1 MMARSSG
8 SRQEPAAATT
18 SPRER
23 AAPGA
28 THLSIEVPDRLY
40 FRIGEV
46 SSITG
51 VPPYVLRYWESE
63 FPALQPRKSGGGQRL
78 YRKRDVILV
87 LEIKKL
93 LYQERYTVA
102 GARRRLT
109 EREERARRLE
119 TRAALHRVRTGLEEI
134 LRIVSS
140 RAPGTDGR

>member
-1 MMARSSG
+1 MD
-8 SRQEPAAATT
+8 
-18 SPRER
+18 
-23 AAPGA
+23 
-28 THLSIEVPDRLY
+28 VPDRLY

-46 SSITG
+46 SAITG

-78 YRKRDVILV
+78 YRKRDVVML

-109 EREERARRLE
+109 EREDRARRAE
-119 TRAALHRVRTGLEEI
+119 MRAALQRLRAGLEDVVRQ
-134 LRIVSS
+134 LS
-140 RAPGTDGR
+140 

>member
-1 MMARSSG
+1 MARSSR
-8 SRQEPAAATT
+8 SRQAPAAATT
-18 SPRER
+18 APQDR
-23 AAPGA
+23 AALGISP
-28 THLSIEVPDRLY
+28 SSVEVPDRLY

-46 SSITG
+46 SAITG

-78 YRKRDVILV
+78 YRRRDVILV

-119 TRAALHRVRTGLEEI
+119 ARAALQRLRTGLEDI

-140 RAPGTDGR
+140 

>member
-1 MMARSSG
+1 MARSPR
-8 SRQEPAAATT
+8 RQQGLAADPS

-23 AAPGA
+23 QPGVIPDAPA
-28 THLSIEVPDRLY
+28 EVPDRLY

-46 SSITG
+46 SAITG

-78 YRKRDVILV
+78 YRKRDVVLL

-102 GARRRLT
+102 GARKRLA
-109 EREERARRLE
+109 EREDRARRLE
-119 TRAALHRVRTGLEEI
+119 LRAALERIRGGLED
-134 LRIVSS
+134 IVKQLS
-140 RAPGTDGR
+140 

>member
-1 MMARSSG
+1 MPRPPRSQQDPTPG
-8 SRQEPAAATT
+8 SVP
-18 SPRER
+18 SRER
-23 AAPGA
+23 TIPAP
-28 THLSIEVPDRLY
+28 TDIPVEVPDRLY

-78 YRKRDVILV
+78 YRKRDVALI

-119 TRAALHRVRTGLEEI
+119 ARAAIQRLRTGLEN
-134 LRIVSS
+134 LLKQL
-140 RAPGTDGR
+140 T

>member
-1 MMARSSG
+1 MPRASGSEQDPAVGPVPSRERSS
-8 SRQEPAAATT
+8 PAPFDLP
-18 SPRER
+18 S
-23 AAPGA
+23 
-28 THLSIEVPDRLY
+28 EVPDRLY

-78 YRKRDVILV
+78 YRKRDVAMV

-102 GARRRLT
+102 GARRRLA

-119 TRAALHRVRTGLEEI
+119 ARAALQRVRTGLEAI
-134 LRIVSS
+134 LKRL
-140 RAPGTDGR
+140 A

>member
-1 MMARSSG
+1 M
-8 SRQEPAAATT
+8 SRQPRSQPDPVPAHAA
-18 SPRER
+18 PRER
-23 AAPGA
+23 PAPPDPE
-28 THLSIEVPDRLY
+28 LPSEVPDRLY

-46 SSITG
+46 SAITG

-78 YRKRDVILV
+78 YRKRDVAMI

-109 EREERARRLE
+109 EREERARRME
-119 TRAALHRVRTGLEEI
+119 ARAALQRLRMGLEGI
-134 LRIVSS
+134 LKQLS
-140 RAPGTDGR
+140 

>member
-1 MMARSSG
+1 MPRSPRS
-8 SRQEPAAATT
+8 QQDPAAGNA
-18 SPRER
+18 SSRER
-23 AAPGA
+23 PAP
-28 THLSIEVPDRLY
+28 TVVELPSEVPDRLY

-46 SSITG
+46 SAITG

-78 YRKRDVILV
+78 YRKRDVAMI
-87 LEIKKL
+87 LEIKRL

-119 TRAALHRVRTGLEEI
+119 ARAALQRLRAGLEGI
-134 LRIVSS
+134 LKQLS
-140 RAPGTDGR
+140 

>member
-1 MMARSSG
+1 MPRSPRS
-8 SRQEPAAATT
+8 QQDPAAGNA
-18 SPRER
+18 SLRER
-23 AAPGA
+23 PAPTA
-28 THLSIEVPDRLY
+28 VELPSEVPDRLY

-46 SSITG
+46 SAITG

-78 YRKRDVILV
+78 YRKRDVAMI
-87 LEIKKL
+87 LEIKRL

-119 TRAALHRVRTGLEEI
+119 ARAALQRLRAGLEGI
-134 LRIVSS
+134 LKQLS
-140 RAPGTDGR
+140 

>member
-1 MMARSSG
+1 MPRPPRS
-8 SRQEPAAATT
+8 QQDPAP
-18 SPRER
+18 SSIPSRER
-23 AAPGA
+23 TVLAP
-28 THLSIEVPDRLY
+28 TDLPVEVPDRLY

-78 YRKRDVILV
+78 YRKRDVALI

-119 TRAALHRVRTGLEEI
+119 ARAAIQRLRAGLENI
-134 LRIVSS
+134 LKQL
-140 RAPGTDGR
+140 T

>member
-1 MMARSSG
+1 MARPPRSQQKTAAHPVA
-8 SRQEPAAATT
+8 SREQQATPASEV
-18 SPRER
+18 SP
-23 AAPGA
+23 
-28 THLSIEVPDRLY
+28 EVPDRLY

-46 SSITG
+46 AAITR

-78 YRKRDVILV
+78 YRKRDVVLL

-102 GARRRLT
+102 GARKRLT

-119 TRAALHRVRTGLEEI
+119 VRTALQKIRTGLEDV
-134 LRIVSS
+134 LNRLS
-140 RAPGTDGR
+140 

>member
-1 MMARSSG
+1 MPRSPRS
-8 SRQEPAAATT
+8 QQDPAAGNA
-18 SPRER
+18 SSRER
-23 AAPGA
+23 PAPTA
-28 THLSIEVPDRLY
+28 VELPSEVPDRLY

-46 SSITG
+46 SAITG

-78 YRKRDVILV
+78 YRKRDVAMI
-87 LEIKKL
+87 LEIKRL

-119 TRAALHRVRTGLEEI
+119 ARATLQRLRAGMEGI
-134 LRIVSS
+134 LKQLS
-140 RAPGTDGR
+140 

>member
-1 MMARSSG
+1 MPRSPRS
-8 SRQEPAAATT
+8 QQDPAAGNA
-18 SPRER
+18 SSRER
-23 AAPGA
+23 PVP
-28 THLSIEVPDRLY
+28 TVVELPSEVPDRLY

-46 SSITG
+46 SAITG

-78 YRKRDVILV
+78 YRKRDVAMI
-87 LEIKKL
+87 LEIKRL

-119 TRAALHRVRTGLEEI
+119 ARAALQRLRAGLEGI
-134 LRIVSS
+134 LKQLS
-140 RAPGTDGR
+140 

>member
-1 MMARSSG
+1 MPGNAPG
-8 SRQEPAAATT
+8 
-18 SPRER
+18 RER
-23 AAPGA
+23 PSPVVSELP
-28 THLSIEVPDRLY
+28 TEVPDRLY

-46 SSITG
+46 STITG

-78 YRKRDVILV
+78 YRKRDVAMI

-109 EREERARRLE
+109 EREERARRTE
-119 TRAALHRVRTGLEEI
+119 ARAALQRLRAGLEGI
-134 LRIVSS
+134 LKQLS
-140 RAPGTDGR
+140 

>member
-1 MMARSSG
+1 MPRTPRS
-8 SRQEPAAATT
+8 QQDPAASNA
-18 SPRER
+18 SLRER
-23 AAPGA
+23 PTPTAAELP
-28 THLSIEVPDRLY
+28 SEVPDRLY

-46 SSITG
+46 STITG

-78 YRKRDVILV
+78 YRKRDVAMI

-119 TRAALHRVRTGLEEI
+119 ARATLQRLRSGLEAI
-134 LRIVSS
+134 LKQLS
-140 RAPGTDGR
+140 

>member
-1 MMARSSG
+1 MPRSPRS
-8 SRQEPAAATT
+8 QQDPAAGNA
-18 SPRER
+18 SSRER
-23 AAPGA
+23 PAPTA
-28 THLSIEVPDRLY
+28 VELPSEVPDRLY

-46 SSITG
+46 SAITG

-78 YRKRDVILV
+78 YRKRDVTMI
-87 LEIKKL
+87 LEIKRL

-119 TRAALHRVRTGLEEI
+119 ARATLQRLRAGLEGI
-134 LRIVSS
+134 LKQLS
-140 RAPGTDGR
+140 

>member
-1 MMARSSG
+1 MPRPPRG
-8 SRQEPAAATT
+8 QQDPTPGGVPA
-18 SPRER
+18 RER
-23 AAPGA
+23 TIPAP
-28 THLSIEVPDRLY
+28 TDIPVEVPDRLY

-78 YRKRDVILV
+78 YRKRDVALV

-119 TRAALHRVRTGLEEI
+119 ARAAIQRLRAGLEN
-134 LRIVSS
+134 LLKQL
-140 RAPGTDGR
+140 T